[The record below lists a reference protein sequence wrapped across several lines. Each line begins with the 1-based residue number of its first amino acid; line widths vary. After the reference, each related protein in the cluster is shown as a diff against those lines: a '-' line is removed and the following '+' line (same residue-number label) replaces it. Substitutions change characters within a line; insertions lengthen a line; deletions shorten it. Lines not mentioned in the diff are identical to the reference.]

1 MITTFFSRLYLT
13 VFSSFWHGCWEIKC
27 TSKCSSFSF
36 FRKWEVAGWLLKY
49 IVLRERKAS
58 EQSGS
63 EVRVINLLVCWRSLP
78 VLTVAQFKGSGIEH
92 TFISVTGSTQ
102 VEATVFLSLFW
113 WAAKVS
119 LSLSWWQLC
128 HIIIIS
134 SLRCTHQSIYC
145 SSLESLWA
153 G

>member
-1 MITTFFSRLYLT
+1 MIWTFFSSLYLT
-13 VFSSFWHGCWEIKC
+13 VFSSFWHDCWEIKS

-49 IVLRERKAS
+49 ILLRERKAS

-78 VLTVAQFKGSGIEH
+78 VLTVSQFKGSGREH
-92 TFISVTGSTQ
+92 TFISVAGSTQ
-102 VEATVFLSLFW
+102 VEATVFCLSSGEQP
-113 WAAKVS
+113 KS
-119 LSLSWWQLC
+119 HSLSWWQLC